1 MSKNKRTSSQVTL
14 SVLLLLGL
22 LSTGC
27 EHIAPVGNALY
38 DPVLATNVVATPTGQ
53 YTLVTT
59 NGWTLK
65 PVVAEGIRLAGDVAP
80 FPWAGLAANAVL
92 AALGVG
98 AHLRSR
104 QWKKAAISGVSAAQT
119 FKRELKQLDS
129 VKAQAAKENVVRE
142 QRTNGTQA
150 IIQAI
155 LNKFV

>member
-1 MSKNKRTSSQVTL
+1 MSENKRTSSQVTL
-14 SVLLLLGL
+14 SVLLLCL

-38 DPVLATNVVATPTGQ
+38 DPVLTTNVVATPTGQ
-53 YTLVTT
+53 YALVTT

-65 PVVAEGIRLAGDVAP
+65 PVVTEGIGLAGDVAP

-129 VKAQAAKENVVRE
+129 VKAQSAKENVVRE

-150 IIQAI
+150 IVQTI

>member
-14 SVLLLLGL
+14 SLLLCL

-53 YTLVTT
+53 YALVTT

-65 PVVAEGIRLAGDVAP
+65 PVVAEGIELAGDVAP

-150 IIQAI
+150 IVQTI

>member
-1 MSKNKRTSSQVTL
+1 MFKNKRTSPQVT
-14 SVLLLLGL
+14 LLLLGL
-22 LSTGC
+22 LLFTGC

-38 DPVLATNVVATPTGQ
+38 DPVLTTNVVTTPTGQ

-65 PVVAEGIRLAGDVAP
+65 PVVTEGIGLAGDVAP

-150 IIQAI
+150 IVQAI